1 MQLFDKIAH
10 VGLDSHFFFFLL
22 NNESV
27 MNLFYSLFF
36 NVFIQNVNKINFIA
50 PPLCTSCNDTSDH
63 QVLLLDVRAMLEEKS
78 LLESN

>member
-10 VGLDSHFFFFLL
+10 VGLDSHFFLL

-36 NVFIQNVNKINFIA
+36 NVFIQNVNKMCK
-50 PPLCTSCNDTSDH
+50 LCNDTSDH

-78 LLESN
+78 LL

>member
-1 MQLFDKIAH
+1 MFDKIDN
-10 VGLDSHFFFFLL
+10 VGLDGHFFFLL

-50 PPLCTSCNDTSDH
+50 PPLCKLCNDTSDH
-63 QVLLLDVRAMLEEKS
+63 
-78 LLESN
+78 